1 MRTLKMISFTPSLL
15 FGTLLIFACACG
27 GPGSGGSG
35 GPHPVTYSFSVLHS
49 FTGKPDGGR
58 PYAGLVRDTV
68 GNLYG
73 TTTSGGIFDGG
84 TVFKLDPSGN
94 ETVLYNFT
102 GGADGW
108 YPAEGELTL
117 DTAGNIYGTAAG
129 GGSTGFGLV
138 FRLDVTGTETVL
150 YNFTAGVDGGSPHA
164 GVVRD
169 GAGNLYGTAETGGD
183 PSCGGFGCGV
193 AFAGPDGAAP
203 AAALVQDSNGNLYGT
218 TEGGGA
224 NSEGTAFKIDSAGNE
239 GVLYSFT
246 GKLDGTAPISSLALD
261 QTGNLYGTTD
271 SGGNSPNC
279 FFGCGV
285 VFILDPTGKQTVLH
299 NFDGTNGAQ
308 GLGLVVDSQGNL
320 YGTTSVGGASSCD
333 GFTSECGLAFKLTR
347 MP

>member
-1 MRTLKMISFTPSLL
+1 LDTVGKETVLHGF
-15 FGTLLIFACACG
+15 
-27 GPGSGGSG
+27 SGGADG
-35 GPHPVTYSFSVLHS
+35 VQPIGNLVLD
-49 FTGKPDGGR
+49 K
-58 PYAGLVRDTV
+58 A

-73 TTTSGGIFDGG
+73 VTFSGGTFGKG
-84 TVFKLDPSGN
+84 VVFKIDAAGN
-94 ETVLYNFT
+94 ETVLHT
-102 GGADGW
+102 
-108 YPAEGELTL
+108 
-117 DTAGNIYGTAAG
+117 
-129 GGSTGFGLV
+129 
-138 FRLDVTGTETVL
+138 
-150 YNFTAGVDGGSPHA
+150 
-164 GVVRD
+164 
-169 GAGNLYGTAETGGD
+169 
-183 PSCGGFGCGV
+183 
-193 AFAGPDGAAP
+193 FAGPDGAAP